1 LSPGFLSNLRD
12 TYFFGGGSVSCR
24 SVNKEMKMK
33 KPILVLLALLALLP
47 FAQLLAQT
55 VQAEPATNSVAPSPD
70 TARFLATLK
79 GGQAQAPSDLVPAP
93 TFLTNCGYNPP
104 CESGQIC
111 CFLCGNPP
119 AEDPDICLGCVT
131 PYKGHCPMVI

>member
-1 LSPGFLSNLRD
+1 
-12 TYFFGGGSVSCR
+12 
-24 SVNKEMKMK
+24 MK

-47 FAQLLAQT
+47 CAQLLAQT
-55 VQAEPATNSVAPSPD
+55 APLAAPATKSVAPSPE

-79 GGQAQAPSDLVPAP
+79 GEQAQAPSDLVPAP
-93 TFLTNCGYNPP
+93 TFLTNYGYNPP

-119 AEDPDICLGCVT
+119 ADDPDVCLGCVM
-131 PYKGHCPMVI
+131 PYKGRCPMVV

>member
-1 LSPGFLSNLRD
+1 
-12 TYFFGGGSVSCR
+12 
-24 SVNKEMKMK
+24 MK
-33 KPILVLLALLALLP
+33 KPVLTLLALLALLP

-55 VQAEPATNSVAPSPD
+55 PPVAGPATNSVAPAPD
-70 TARFLATLK
+70 TARFLATLA
-79 GGQAQAPSDLVPAP
+79 GGQAIQAPSGLVPAP
-93 TFLTNCGYNPP
+93 TFMTNCGYNPP

-131 PYKGHCPMVI
+131 PYKGRCPMVV